1 VKHRRRP
8 LLVVAILL
16 YVTLDLS
23 LPTIPGAFE
32 FNVDDSVEGTQSNRS
47 RGPAEVVVVPRPA
60 RISFVVQEPRV
71 TTGDWRIAASEAAT
85 LRPSVLEWFP
95 RRLPEPAPSSEDPD

>member
-60 RISFVVQEPRV
+60 KTSFVVQEPRV
-71 TTGDWRIAASEAAT
+71 TTRDRRIAASEAAT
-85 LRPSVLEWFP
+85 LRPSAVELFP
-95 RRLPEPAPSSEDPD
+95 RRLPEPAPSSEDPR